1 MAGFAGGTV
10 TEPCAGL
17 LARLRV
23 SQHLG
28 GLLFAKEFLGS
39 IGSNEADEVIDCS
52 LVFADGVK

>member
-1 MAGFAGGTV
+1 MAGLAGGTV

-39 IGSNEADEVIDCS
+39 IGSND
-52 LVFADGVK
+52 ADGASSISFTFVAV